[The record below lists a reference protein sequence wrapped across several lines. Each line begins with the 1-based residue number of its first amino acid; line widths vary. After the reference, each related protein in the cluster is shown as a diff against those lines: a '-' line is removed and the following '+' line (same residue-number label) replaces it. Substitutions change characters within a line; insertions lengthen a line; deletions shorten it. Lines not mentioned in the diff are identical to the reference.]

1 MKQRNGLWNRIA
13 DRTDLQEEPF
23 PGQPVVELYGQQ
35 RVLIEHHRGVTC
47 YGTKEIC
54 VKMPYG
60 HVAVMGSDLQL
71 VRMRAEQLVI
81 NGRIDEI
88 KLVRRGR

>member
-1 MKQRNGLWNRIA
+1 MKNRDGWMQRLTDQA
-13 DRTDLQEEPF
+13 DL
-23 PGQPVVELYGQQ
+23 PGEVQPRQPILEVTGDR
-35 RVLIEHHRGVTC
+35 RVLMEHHRGVTC

-71 VRMRAEQLVI
+71 IRMSAEQLVI
-81 NGRIDEI
+81 NGNIDEI
-88 KLVRRGR
+88 KLIRRGR

>member
-1 MKQRNGLWNRIA
+1 MARSGDWLQHLA
-13 DRTDLQEEPF
+13 DRTELESEAL
-23 PGQPVVELYGQQ
+23 PGIPILEIAGDR
-35 RVLIEHHRGVTC
+35 RVLMEHHRGVTC

-71 VRMRAEQLVI
+71 IRMSAQQLVI
-81 NGRIDEI
+81 NGNIDEI
-88 KLVRRGR
+88 KLIRRGR